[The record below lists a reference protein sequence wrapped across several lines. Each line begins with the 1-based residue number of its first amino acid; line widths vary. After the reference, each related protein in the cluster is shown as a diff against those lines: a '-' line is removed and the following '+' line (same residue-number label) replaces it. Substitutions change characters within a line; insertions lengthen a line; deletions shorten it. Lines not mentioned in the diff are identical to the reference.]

1 MAASQTV
8 GASAAPWQA
17 SSSAVSLPLKGG
29 RSQWGLGQEETWVWG
44 LVILGCGENLLRADR
59 IKQDG
64 LPYAASWKE
73 KKLDFIS

>member
-44 LVILGCGENLLRADR
+44 YKRMNEGQTQRLRYTEELGV
-59 IKQDG
+59 DG
-64 LPYAASWKE
+64 LYILME
-73 KKLDFIS
+73 THQQ